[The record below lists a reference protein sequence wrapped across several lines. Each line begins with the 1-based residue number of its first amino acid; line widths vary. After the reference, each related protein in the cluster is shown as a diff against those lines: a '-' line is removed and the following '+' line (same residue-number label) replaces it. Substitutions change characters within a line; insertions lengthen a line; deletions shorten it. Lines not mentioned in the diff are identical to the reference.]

1 MINLN
6 SDDNQMDVFQE
17 GIIKDSFDYA
27 KVGMD
32 NLKQFWI
39 GSGNS
44 TPGRIKN
51 ITSETNKSLT
61 AINKSMID
69 PKNGNY
75 IDNSSII
82 ARARK
87 SVLQFPIY
95 ITQTIRVNEAQIIAK
110 MFERV
115 YTTLVQTVLSQNKI
129 LDEDEANNLV
139 FLKKFHTNLKQ
150 EAADVFVNQFYEPI
164 DDIDKMMKESVFYS
178 QQLTERCTV
187 RFNVVPTTDRN
198 LILEN
203 SRLMNEP
210 LTGLFY
216 LKEATAKKNDK
227 DISVDET
234 IDDNNESTVNK
245 QVLSKKDLEEMA
257 IDMADISGAER
268 RLIDKSEK
276 EIEEEV
282 KRTMKGLSTEAIEN
296 KINDKIHEKREAEK
310 KLDDAVEELKEKIKR
325 NEVPA
330 VVYAGHT
337 YVRRI
342 SSEKS
347 SHKKTTKVSSKNK
360 EFKTNPVETSA
371 DNPKILLKD
380 AEVRKINAMLPW
392 TIEVSFRIKGE
403 QGTSD
408 RDVKYI
414 IGIKSV
420 LHLIRTQD
428 LADDLKELVTGNIRR
443 LQKVRYKTGEISF
456 KDYFFNIKGLKA
468 DAAKNIN
475 YNKKWLNTLKR
486 LGEYNKLNGTI
497 LRNPAEIL
505 TGGNVP
511 IPNGTLILSQPDIT
525 ALTNKTGIDLSSISN
540 AKKLAKSL
548 FLIAVVIVD
557 SSAGTM
563 RVLFPD
569 SDNDWDVQ
577 SLSAIDAELAK
588 TDNNKLMKELNSLVN
603 K

>member
-6 SDDNQMDVFQE
+6 SKDDQMDVFQE
-17 GIIKDSFDYA
+17 GIIKDSLDNA
-27 KVGMD
+27 KMGIE
-32 NLKQFWI
+32 NLKQFWKD
-39 GSGNS
+39 SGET
-44 TPGRIKN
+44 TPGRIAN
-51 ITSETNKSLT
+51 IAPEVDKALSS
-61 AINKSMID
+61 INRGMTD

-129 LDEDEANNLV
+129 LNEDEANNLV
-139 FLKKFHTNLKQ
+139 FLRKFHTNLKQ

-164 DDIDKMMKESVFYS
+164 DDIDRMMKESLFYS
-178 QQLTERCTV
+178 QQLTENCTV
-187 RFNVVPTTDRN
+187 RFSVIPTTDRN

-203 SRLMNEP
+203 TRLMNEP
-210 LTGLFY
+210 LTGFFY
-216 LKEATAKKNDK
+216 LRESDK
-227 DISVDET
+227 DVSVDKINDTNKET
-234 IDDNNESTVNK
+234 TVNK

-268 RLIDKSEK
+268 RLIDKSIK
-276 EIEEEV
+276 DIEEEV
-282 KRTMKGLSTEAIEN
+282 KRSMKGLSTDAIDN
-296 KINDKIHEKREAEK
+296 RINDRINEKRKAEK
-310 KLDDAVEELKEKIKR
+310 KLDDAVKELKEKIKN
-325 NEVPA
+325 NEIPA
-330 VVYAGHT
+330 VVYVGHS

-342 SSEKS
+342 SSEKTTQ
-347 SHKKTTKVSSKNK
+347 KKSEKTSIKNK
-360 EFKTNPVETSA
+360 EFKLNPVETPP

-380 AEVRKINAMLPW
+380 SEVRKINAMLPW

-408 RDVKYI
+408 RDVRYI

-486 LGEYNKLNGTI
+486 LGEYSKLNGTI
-497 LRNPAEIL
+497 LRNPAELL

-511 IPNGTLILSQPDIT
+511 IPNGTLILAQPDIT
-525 ALTNKTGIDLSSISN
+525 ALTNKTGIDLSSVSN

-548 FLIAVVIVD
+548 FLIGIVIVD